1 MIEPKWLI
9 EARKYIGTREIP
21 GAKNNPVIISWAVY
35 LGGWFKAFY
44 THDSIAWCGRAM
56 GALMKHAGFPPP
68 GALLSAAGWASWGSA
83 LAKPSL
89 GAIMVFTRPG
99 GAHVAL
105 YVGER
110 KDAYRVIGGNQGDA
124 VSEMWIKKDRLTAI
138 RWPKG
143 APVPVGGPVLLADGG
158 EPVSVNEA

>member
-1 MIEPKWLI
+1 MIPSWLT
-9 EARKYIGTREIP
+9 EARKYIGTREVP

-35 LGGWFKAFY
+35 LGGWFKSFY
-44 THDSIAWCGRAM
+44 TQDSIAWCGLFI
-56 GALMKHAGFPPP
+56 GYLMKLCGFPPP
-68 GALLSAAGWASWGSA
+68 STLLSAAGWASWGSR
-83 LAKPSL
+83 LSTPSL

-105 YVGER
+105 YMGER

-138 RWPKG
+138 RWPFG
-143 APVPVGGPVLLADGG
+143 ARLPSGGPVLLADDGK
-158 EPVSVNEA
+158 PVSVNEA